1 MHSKL
6 QQFSLFVTL
15 FLLLL
20 CFNNKSLSAQALK
33 IPYLISIEGDIEMVS
48 FFKNPAGDTLVAGN
62 YKGLWKDKN
71 KVWSSEGENDIFLG
85 KWNEGL
91 FNLMLSFGGSRND
104 ILFDAKC
111 LANGDIILAGSFTES
126 IQLGQRILTTGEN
139 SKAIFLTKI
148 NEKGEVLWVALFQGS
163 SWKDWGK
170 MQLDEAKD
178 EIILCGNFHDKIV
191 TDDGQTFL
199 GIGESSVF
207 AGILNLSSGKVKKMR
222 AFSGSISS
230 NQLYAISIHVR
241 DNSILIA
248 GNFDRDIM
256 VDSLKE
262 IALSRDWDIF
272 LVHLRRDD
280 LGLERLL
287 KIGGVYEQRLLTS
300 YMDNKNGDIYLS
312 GALAGVMKIGENT
325 ILQSQDGLS
334 DIFIMKTNFLGD
346 LKWASLLGGENV
358 QAPLAIYKSDENVW
372 FSGYSL
378 GKLKWQGDP
387 MEPTIMSFHSFI
399 SKWTINDGIPQS
411 IYPFSGEG
419 NAFPIQFNQFNQQSL
434 LFSGVYR
441 GKVDVKNNN
450 LPFTTKYTGF
460 LGYFPLTVTT
470 VKEKMEIPFLDLF
483 PNPGDGQFNLNGLP
497 ENGEVSIWLGDRN
510 VHKSP
515 VYKGDNFISLP
526 FDLPGGIYLMMIR
539 LTHGATQTR
548 LYLKK

>member
-6 QQFSLFVTL
+6 QQFSLFLTL
-15 FLLLL
+15 FLLLP
-20 CFNNKSLSAQALK
+20 CFNNRSLSAQALK

-48 FFKNPAGDTLVAGN
+48 FFKNPYGDTLVAGN
-62 YKGLWKDKN
+62 YKGIWKDNN

-85 KWNEGL
+85 KWKEGL
-91 FNLMLSFGGSRND
+91 FNLTLSFGGSRND
-104 ILFDAKC
+104 MLFDAKC
-111 LANGDIILAGSFTES
+111 LANGDIILAGSFTERM
-126 IQLGQRILTTGEN
+126 QLGQRILTTGEN
-139 SKAIFLTKI
+139 SKAVFLTKI

-163 SWKDWGK
+163 SWKDWGD

-178 EIILCGNFHDKIV
+178 ELILCGNFHDKIV
-191 TDDGQTFL
+191 FDDGQTFL

-230 NQLYAISIHVR
+230 NQLYAISLHVR
-241 DNSILIA
+241 GNSIFIT

-256 VDSLKE
+256 VDSLTE
-262 IALSRDWDIF
+262 IALTRDWDIF
-272 LVHLRRDD
+272 LVHLRRDE
-280 LGLERLL
+280 LGSERLL
-287 KIGGVYEQRLLTS
+287 KVGGVYEQRVLTS
-300 YMDNKNGDIYLS
+300 FMDDKNGDIYLT

-334 DIFIMKTNFLGD
+334 DIFILKTNFLGD

-372 FSGYSL
+372 LSGYSL

-387 MEPTIMSFHSFI
+387 MEPLMSFHSFI
-399 SKWTINDGIPQS
+399 SKWSINQGKPQTI
-411 IYPFSGEG
+411 YTFSGEG

-441 GKVDVKNNN
+441 GKVDVKNIN
-450 LPFTTKYTGF
+450 LPFSAKYSGF

-470 VKEKMEIPFLDLF
+470 VKEKMELPFFNLF
-483 PNPGDGQFNLNGLP
+483 PNPGDGHFSINGFP
-497 ENGEVSIWLGDRN
+497 ENGEVSIWFGGIN

-515 VYKGDNFISLP
+515 IYKGENFISLP
-526 FDLPGGIYLMMIR
+526 FHLPGGFYLIVVR
-539 LTHGATQTR
+539 LDNGATQTR

>member
-15 FLLLL
+15 FLLLV
-20 CFNNKSLSAQALK
+20 CFNNKSLSAQTLK

-126 IQLGQRILTTGEN
+126 MQLGQRILTTGEN

-163 SWKDWGK
+163 SWKEWGK

-191 TDDGQTFL
+191 ADDGQTFL

-207 AGILNLSSGKVKKMR
+207 TGILNLSSGKVKKMR
-222 AFSGSISS
+222 AFSGSIAS

-262 IALSRDWDIF
+262 IALTKLDVLDK
-272 LVHLRRDD
+272 
-280 LGLERLL
+280 LE
-287 KIGGVYEQRLLTS
+287 KIKICVGYKIDGEVYE
-300 YMDNKNGDIYLS
+300 YLPQANHLWS
-312 GALAGVMKIGENT
+312 KIE
-325 ILQSQDGLS
+325 
-334 DIFIMKTNFLGD
+334 
-346 LKWASLLGGENV
+346 
-358 QAPLAIYKSDENVW
+358 
-372 FSGYSL
+372 
-378 GKLKWQGDP
+378 
-387 MEPTIMSFHSFI
+387 
-399 SKWTINDGIPQS
+399 
-411 IYPFSGEG
+411 
-419 NAFPIQFNQFNQQSL
+419 
-434 LFSGVYR
+434 
-441 GKVDVKNNN
+441 
-450 LPFTTKYTGF
+450 
-460 LGYFPLTVTT
+460 
-470 VKEKMEIPFLDLF
+470 
-483 PNPGDGQFNLNGLP
+483 
-497 ENGEVSIWLGDRN
+497 
-510 VHKSP
+510 P
-515 VYKGDNFISLP
+515 VYEEIEGWREVTVGAKSVSELPQKARNYIARIEELCGVKSVIISTGPKREETIILK
-526 FDLPGGIYLMMIR
+526 DLS
-539 LTHGATQTR
+539 
-548 LYLKK
+548 